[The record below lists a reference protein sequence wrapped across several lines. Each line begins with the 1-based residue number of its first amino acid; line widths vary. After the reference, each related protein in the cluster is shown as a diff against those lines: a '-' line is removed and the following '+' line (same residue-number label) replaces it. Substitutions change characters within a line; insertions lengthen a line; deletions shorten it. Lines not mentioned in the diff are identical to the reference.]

1 MSSSTDLPP
10 SLEAILA
17 LRPPLAT
24 STRTDLAPSFKLLR
38 SLVNNVYGS
47 AGSRGLEPGLW
58 RAQLSR
64 AAQRAAHL
72 IQAVWS
78 KLGGEGGVIVD
89 EEGEGGRGVMRLQ
102 GVISD
107 LQIFTG
113 SLSSVQDPLS
123 TLLLDSAAFTR
134 TQATVNSLIKKLAG
148 LVNHYKVTE
157 LIATPLSDWAEEDE
171 LDKAEDIAALPL
183 LIAKSRPSKAVL
195 RKFEANLALRES
207 TATDPE
213 NESTSDQITATT
225 TPGSPPTSPENSRR
239 GIATQGI
246 TAAKRSEFLRFVYS
260 QNPDLVSSSQTLDT
274 AVAVGTVAF
283 SSMNHPSRAP
293 SSNGGGANDSR
304 SSLGKP
310 SLVKQRISN
319 FATNS
324 NAPAPLPIPLNLPA
338 SNRRIASDSNVASSG
353 NTRKVWKVDTS
364 ELDAVQKRRASGS
377 FSQPRPSLPPH
388 VSITAPPTRWRTS
401 TPASITSRTSLEDV
415 VPELDTIAVKTTSS
429 VVQRHSS
436 VTSIS
441 DTSSDDHKPPAI
453 ASFAEQAAAIVAARQ
468 QRRAGTASSSASWTK
483 PSLSRPGSS
492 LANVTSAA
500 EPDSDEP
507 SKFIPSFSSSQKSEV
522 ITNEPIET
530 IDETAR
536 IEPASLQPNNGASG
550 SPSSVRSNS
559 PMVRSASIGS
569 QTKQVENT
577 SSEQVMIFTRP
588 RPTASITSNST
599 TPSSS
604 VIGSPAALASRT
616 LSPALKSTIL
626 ISRSSS
632 IERPG
637 TALSNS
643 NASVFSYSSNLPN
656 TTLEREPDFEMVAD
670 LIEDR
675 SLIDVIVGP
684 PSPTLEATPEVSEP
698 LVSSQEAEP
707 EPSSSSTPGPAKKKT
722 VVSQASKAEE
732 ESSLADLLERA
743 TLFENWDSIGIDE
756 PSDEQDK
763 TETIAEYGK
772 LTSPSSVK
780 TTLSNTMS
788 PPVSNTMSP
797 PALNRSMTSTRV
809 SPVQHAYQTC
819 KSPSVGSLSPP
830 MSAQIRTPMSPPSTG
845 SSHEGFRRQ
854 VSNLP
859 TSPLSPT
866 SEMSLQPIDATLSSH
881 SMIGLRAGGGGPSS
895 PTRSFSGQSWA
906 TSLMSASPAAAA
918 EFDLHSIN
926 NFAASGMV
934 NEGSYFT
941 GDNDHPPQHG
951 WRILSLDGGGIR
963 GLSTLFV
970 IRNLL
975 ERVQRR
981 TGLNRMPLPSECF
994 DVICGVGTG
1003 GIIALL
1009 LGRLKFGID
1018 DAVEAYLSIS
1028 RKVFGQAKG
1037 ALAVLM
1043 GKTRYSASKLE
1054 SAMQDV
1060 IQRAEKDGRASLT
1073 EGSGDEEKSCRTFV
1087 MAMRKSEGSEGTFR
1101 TLRSYSTRQVLG
1113 DRCSIYQA
1121 ARATS
1126 ASPLFFKPV
1135 NMGDSALS
1143 SVPRSASLNNPA
1155 LEAVNEARS
1164 LYTDRS
1170 IDCLISIGAGK
1181 TEERS
1186 GTIGRACGEISDACE
1201 NAASGVEAVARAE
1214 GWIRGY
1220 GRLNVKIK
1228 NHGNF
1233 NEWDLLKEIR
1243 QDTLDYLLNRN
1254 EAGFELMERL
1264 VDVISEGLLESAR
1277 SNSDSHSKESPSHG
1291 KGNGN
1296 VVGMRPSIS
1305 LDGLTPLNNNHH
1317 AHHHRE
1323 INPKSASS
1331 SASYPLQ
1338 SFHSSNSLK
1347 LPHLNFD

>member
-10 SLEAILA
+10 SLSAILA

-47 AGSRGLEPGLW
+47 TASRGLEPGLW

-64 AAQRAAHL
+64 AAQRAAQL

-78 KLGGEGGVIVD
+78 KLGGEAGVIVD

-123 TLLLDSAAFTR
+123 SLLLDSAAFTR

-148 LVNHYKVTE
+148 LVVHYKVTE
-157 LIATPLSDWAEEDE
+157 LITTPLSDWPEEDKV
-171 LDKAEDIAALPL
+171 DKAEDLAALPL

-195 RKFEANLALRES
+195 RKFEADLVLRES
-207 TATDPE
+207 TAIDPE
-213 NESTSDQITATT
+213 NESSSDQINSTI
-225 TPGSPPTSPENSRR
+225 TPGSPPTSPDNSRR
-239 GIATQGI
+239 GLATQGL

-260 QNPDLVSSSQTLDT
+260 QNPDLVSSSQSLDT
-274 AVAVGTVAF
+274 AVAVGTSAL

-293 SSNGGGANDSR
+293 SSNGADDSR

-310 SLVKQRISN
+310 SLVQQRISN

-324 NAPAPLPIPLNLPA
+324 NAPAPLPTPLNLPA
-338 SNRRIASDSNVASSG
+338 SNRRIASDSGVASIG
-353 NTRKVWKVDTS
+353 HTRKVWKVDTS
-364 ELDAVQKRRASGS
+364 ELDAVQQRRSSGS
-377 FSQPRPSLPPH
+377 FSQPRASLPPH
-388 VSITAPPTRWRTS
+388 VSITAPPARWRTS
-401 TPASITSRTSLEDV
+401 TPASVTSRTSLEDV
-415 VPELDTIAVKTTSS
+415 VPELEKIGVKIASGVK
-429 VVQRHSS
+429 RHSS
-436 VTSIS
+436 ITSVS
-441 DTSSDDHKPPAI
+441 DTSSDEPKPPAI

-468 QRRAGTASSSASWTK
+468 QRRTGTASSSASWTK

-492 LANVTSAA
+492 LANVASVA
-500 EPDSDEP
+500 EPNADDS
-507 SKFIPSFSSSQKSEV
+507 SKSIPPLSSSQKSDV
-522 ITNEPIET
+522 MTSEPIET
-530 IDETAR
+530 IDQTAP
-536 IEPASLQPNNGASG
+536 IEPPSLQPNPLSG
-550 SPSSVRSNS
+550 SPASQRSTS
-559 PMVRSASIGS
+559 PMVRSPSNGS
-569 QTKQVENT
+569 QSTKQAEIN

-588 RPTASITSNST
+588 RPISQKQASITSNST

-604 VIGSPAALASRT
+604 VIGSPGALASRT
-616 LSPALKSTIL
+616 LSPTIKSTIL

-632 IERPG
+632 IDRPG

-643 NASVFSYSSNLPN
+643 NASVFSYSSNFPN
-656 TTLEREPDFEMVAD
+656 TNIEPEPDFEMVAD

-684 PSPTLEATPEVSEP
+684 PSPTLEATPEVPEPPISSEETNPEP
-698 LVSSQEAEP
+698 LSSPTTE
-707 EPSSSSTPGPAKKKT
+707 PAKKS

-756 PSDEQDK
+756 PSEDLDK
-763 TETIAEYGK
+763 TETMDGYGQHQ

-780 TTLSNTMS
+780 TTLSN
-788 PPVSNTMSP
+788 NMSP
-797 PALNRSMTSTRV
+797 PAMNGSLTSTRV
-809 SPVQHAYQTC
+809 SPVVQHTSQSY
-819 KSPSVGSLSPP
+819 KSPSAGSLSPP

-845 SSHEGFRRQ
+845 SSLGGFRRHVPSLQ
-854 VSNLP
+854 P
-859 TSPLSPT
+859 TSPLSPN
-866 SEMSLQPIDATLSSH
+866 SEMSRQPIDATLSSH
-881 SMIGLRAGGGGPSS
+881 SMTGLSAGGGPSS

-906 TSLMSASPAAAA
+906 TSLMSASPAAVGD
-918 EFDLHSIN
+918 FDLHSIN
-926 NFAASGMV
+926 NYAASGMV
-934 NEGSYFT
+934 TEGAYFT
-941 GDNDHPPQHG
+941 GDNDHPPRHG

-981 TGLNRMPLPSECF
+981 TGSKKVPLPSECF

-1009 LGRLKFGID
+1009 IGRLKFGID
-1018 DAVEAYLSIS
+1018 DAIEAYLSIS

-1054 SAMQDV
+1054 SAMQEV

-1164 LYTDRS
+1164 LYSDRP

-1181 TEERS
+1181 TEERN

-1201 NAASGVEAVARAE
+1201 NAASGVEAVAGAE
-1214 GWIRGY
+1214 GWLRGY

-1233 NEWDLLKEIR
+1233 NEWDLFKEIQ
-1243 QDTLDYLLNRN
+1243 QDTLDYLMNRH

-1264 VDVISEGLLESAR
+1264 VDVISEGLLES
-1277 SNSDSHSKESPSHG
+1277 G
-1291 KGNGN
+1291 T
-1296 VVGMRPSIS
+1296 
-1305 LDGLTPLNNNHH
+1305 L
-1317 AHHHRE
+1317 
-1323 INPKSASS
+1323 
-1331 SASYPLQ
+1331 
-1338 SFHSSNSLK
+1338 
-1347 LPHLNFD
+1347 